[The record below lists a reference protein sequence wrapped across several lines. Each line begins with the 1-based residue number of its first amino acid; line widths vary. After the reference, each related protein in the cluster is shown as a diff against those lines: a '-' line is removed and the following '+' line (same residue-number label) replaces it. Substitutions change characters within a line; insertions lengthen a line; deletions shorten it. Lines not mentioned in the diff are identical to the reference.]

1 MMQLTARFYRAKLFS
16 FSLKENEYIGRLQ
29 FLGFN
34 LVGILLLMVVFG
46 TISASLLKYNA
57 QALDDP
63 LKTYLI
69 LGTVSLPYQLYFL
82 RLMVLRLRDI
92 FPRAKHSKM
101 IVFSLIWLILL
112 QGSGIASEAV
122 NGFQYTDDLNI
133 YDLFYTLFTL
143 PMVIVFLFIGGREKP
158 QPEQVHRFN

>member
-1 MMQLTARFYRAKLFS
+1 MTQTIKRYYRAKLFS
-16 FSLKENEYIGRLQ
+16 FSFKENEYIGRLQ

-34 LVGILLLMVVFG
+34 LVGIILLMIVFG
-46 TISASLLKYNA
+46 TISSSLLKYNA

-63 LKTYLI
+63 LKAYLI
-69 LGTVSLPYQLYFL
+69 IMTVSLPYQLYFL
-82 RLMVLRLRDI
+82 RLMVLRLKDI
-92 FPRAKHSKM
+92 FPRVKHSKI

-122 NGFQYTDDLNI
+122 NSFQYTDDLNI

-143 PMVIVFLFIGGREKP
+143 PMFIVFLFIGGREKP
-158 QPEQVHRFN
+158 QPE